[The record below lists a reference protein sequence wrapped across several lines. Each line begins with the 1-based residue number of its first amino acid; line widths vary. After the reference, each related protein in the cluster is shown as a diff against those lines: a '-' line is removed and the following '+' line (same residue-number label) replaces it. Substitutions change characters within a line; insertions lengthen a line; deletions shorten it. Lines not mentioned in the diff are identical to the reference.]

1 MTAMRRLLLSAAL
14 VASVGTPAA
23 AQVELPAPGA
33 TASVGESSV
42 AASRVKV
49 AGDARIELMSLLL
62 SRTRQGKLQQD
73 DTAIAYRS
81 AVTSAFHALDGHAAI
96 KLLEELLG
104 EGFSKAQA
112 YRFALL
118 LSGSGMTLEAPLPA
132 EFAAQ
137 GEKLTALAAAMQA
150 YSAETRYLDFFS
162 RQRALFGSVASKI
175 DALLKVDDVVGRL
188 EAFYGTRWDR
198 VTVVPAPLLARSGYG
213 IPLIHPDGSREV
225 VAVLAPLGA
234 TAQQEPDYS
243 QPQGLFL
250 ALEAAV
256 GQAVVPELTAKF
268 HQDVTDA
275 EILFSPLAERLKSQG
290 EATWAEAVDA
300 HVLRAVGARMLQ
312 ARGKVREAQMAL
324 QQHERQGY
332 WYVRKFFDLLAV
344 YEGDRKTYP
353 TLESFYPRM
362 MATMGFWKDAGEHK
376 RIETSAKRFMG
387 PIAAALE
394 ERYLQRTVLVRP
406 EPKDPELKK
415 QADAFVRNL
424 VSRYRE
430 RYGVT
435 LTVMT
440 SLQASAAD
448 PAQTVFLIY
457 GTPESNEYLKA
468 LLKYLPIKVSK
479 GDVHLGARQYHGSD
493 LRLVTAIPNP
503 YNPTLPLRIVTGTND
518 AVVLSELT
526 MPHTQTDFVI
536 YKAGKRFQQGDFLF
550 DEKGA
555 WRVP

>member
-1 MTAMRRLLLSAAL
+1 M
-14 VASVGTPAA
+14 
-23 AQVELPAPGA
+23 
-33 TASVGESSV
+33 
-42 AASRVKV
+42 
-49 AGDARIELMSLLL
+49 
-62 SRTRQGKLQQD
+62 
-73 DTAIAYRS
+73 
-81 AVTSAFHALDGHAAI
+81 
-96 KLLEELLG
+96 
-104 EGFSKAQA
+104 
-112 YRFALL
+112 
-118 LSGSGMTLEAPLPA
+118 
-132 EFAAQ
+132 
-137 GEKLTALAAAMQA
+137 
-150 YSAETRYLDFFS
+150 
-162 RQRALFGSVASKI
+162 
-175 DALLKVDDVVGRL
+175 
-188 EAFYGTRWDR
+188 
-198 VTVVPAPLLARSGYG
+198 
-213 IPLIHPDGSREV
+213 
-225 VAVLAPLGA
+225 
-234 TAQQEPDYS
+234 
-243 QPQGLFL
+243 
-250 ALEAAV
+250 
-256 GQAVVPELTAKF
+256 
-268 HQDVTDA
+268 
-275 EILFSPLAERLKSQG
+275 
-290 EATWAEAVDA
+290 
-300 HVLRAVGARMLQ
+300 
-312 ARGKVREAQMAL
+312 
-324 QQHERQGY
+324 
-332 WYVRKFFDLLAV
+332 AV

-406 EPKDPELKK
+406 EPKDPELSK

-424 VSRYRE
+424 VTRYRE

-448 PAQTVFLIY
+448 PAQTVFVIY

-479 GDVHLGARQYHGSD
+479 GDVHLGARQYRGSD

-503 YNPTLPLRIVTGTND
+503 YNPTLPLRIVTGTSD
-518 AVVLSELT
+518 DVVLSELT